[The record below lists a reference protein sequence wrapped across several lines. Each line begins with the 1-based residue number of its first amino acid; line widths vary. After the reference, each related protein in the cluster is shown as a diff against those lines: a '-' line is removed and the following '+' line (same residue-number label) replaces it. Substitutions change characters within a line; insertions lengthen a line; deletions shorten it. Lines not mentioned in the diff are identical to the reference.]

1 MERTR
6 RRFRALLV
14 RGDGIS
20 IRWRLAAVSAFLTMA
35 ILLIF
40 AAVIGRLVTDRL
52 EHDFDDELRSA
63 ASQASFDVQ
72 VLTAQGLDVRLNP
85 ESMFGDAAA
94 FRIVTADGEPVL
106 GSPIEPDL
114 GPPRIELVDEGDL
127 RVAAVPVASSAI
139 GVPAHYVQ
147 YARDTTGLHK
157 TIGRLW
163 LFLAGGVLAGTALAT
178 LAGVAVAGRA
188 MRPISALTVAAREIT
203 STRDPS
209 RKLPVPPTD
218 DEVSE
223 LARTLDKMLS
233 ALDGARAETQ
243 GMVVAQRE
251 FVADASHELRTPL
264 TSILANLELL
274 EASLARSGTADD
286 DERGEMIA
294 SALRSSRRMSRLV
307 SDLLLL
313 ARADAGRE
321 APHVRCELT
330 AIARAALAEAEPLA
344 EAHNLTAEL
353 AGPAPIEGNPDE
365 LHRMI
370 SNLIDNALRHT
381 PAGTSILARVL
392 IDGDEAV
399 LELTD
404 DGPGLSAELGEQIF
418 ERFVHG
424 AGRADVAGSG
434 GTGLGLAIVRAV
446 TIAHGGQ
453 VEAGASA
460 AGGAR
465 FTVRI
470 PLAEPAEPGGYPPF
484 STPAARGKEA
494 T

>member
-1 MERTR
+1 MKRIR
-6 RRFRALLV
+6 RRLRALLV

-52 EHDFDDELRSA
+52 EHDFDDELRGA

-85 ESMFGDAAA
+85 QSMIGDAAA
-94 FRIVTADGEPVL
+94 FRIVTLDGEPVL
-106 GSPIEPDL
+106 GTPTEPDL
-114 GPPRIELVDEGDL
+114 GPPRVELVDQGDL
-127 RVAAVPVASSAI
+127 RIASAPVASSTI
-139 GVPAHYVQ
+139 GIPALYVQ

-178 LAGVAVAGRA
+178 LAGVAIAGRA
-188 MRPISALTVAAREIT
+188 MRPISALTAAAREIT

-209 RKLPVPPTD
+209 RKLPVPKTD

-223 LARTLDKMLS
+223 LARTLDEMLS
-233 ALDGARAETQ
+233 ALDDAKAETQ
-243 GMVVAQRE
+243 GMVAAQRE

-274 EASLARSGTADD
+274 EASLVRSGVADD

-321 APHVRCELT
+321 APHVPCELT
-330 AIARAALAEAEPLA
+330 AIATAALAEAEPLA
-344 EAHNLTAEL
+344 DAHNLIAEL

-381 PAGTSILARVL
+381 PAGTSILVSVRVEH
-392 IDGDEAV
+392 GAVV

-404 DGPGLSAELGEQIF
+404 DGPGLSPELGEQIF

-453 VEAGASA
+453 VEAGASE

-465 FTVRI
+465 FTVRM
-470 PLAEPAEPGGYPPF
+470 PLAEDPGSDADAPF
-484 STPAARGKEA
+484 FTPASQGKGQ